1 MAQGFI
7 KNKTTP
13 TVADA
18 AWSGAIECTGT
29 AVGDAGHD
37 AHSRSLP
44 SAGHLSHVDII
55 FSSASHSTTL
65 TFDMRVTYDEA
76 GRDPVLPPLAG
87 QRTKN
92 ARVSNIKHSVIGVDA
107 DGFGFTSPATAVRS
121 DATSA
126 TGSLFVHINPNTADS
141 SSVVID
147 TVRFHWNDKI

>member
-13 TVADA
+13 TVADT

-37 AHSRSLP
+37 ANSRVLR
-44 SAGHLSHVDII
+44 SAGTISDVDII
-55 FSSASHSTTL
+55 FSSASHGTTL
-65 TFDMRVTYDEA
+65 TFDMRITYDEA
-76 GRDPVLPPLAG
+76 GREPVFPPLAG

-92 ARVSNIKHSVIGVDA
+92 ARVSNIKHQVIGVDGSFSYTA
-107 DGFGFTSPATAVRS
+107 PATAVRA
-121 DATSA
+121 DGTSA
-126 TGSLFVHINPNTADS
+126 AGSLFVHINPNTADS

>member
-1 MAQGFI
+1 MAQGFL

-18 AWSGAIECTGT
+18 AWSSAIECTGT

-37 AHSRSLP
+37 ANSRSLP
-44 SAGHLSHVDII
+44 SSGHMSHIDIV
-55 FSSASHSTTL
+55 FSSASHAMAL
-65 TFDMRVTYDEA
+65 KFELRITYDQA
-76 GRDPVLPPLAG
+76 GREPVLPPLSG

-92 ARVSNIKHSVIGVDA
+92 ARVANIKHQVIGIDA

-121 DATSA
+121 DGTSA
-126 TGSLFVHINPNTADS
+126 LGSLFVHINPDTTDG

-147 TVRFHWNDKI
+147 TVRIHWNDNI